1 MAKKIFTL
9 SIGEELED
17 ISVEQL
23 LKREFHLSKR
33 EISRA
38 KFQENGICLNGE
50 KVRVNQKV
58 KKGDC
63 LTVSFEEEKTSISC
77 FRQREAFAYCMRM
90 KICLLSINRL

>member
-1 MAKKIFTL
+1 
-9 SIGEELED
+9 EELED

-63 LTVSFEEEKTSISC
+63 LTVSFEEEKTSNI
-77 FRQREAFAYCMRM
+77 
-90 KICLLSINRL
+90 LLPSEGSL